1 MKIKKGDNCIV
12 IAGNDKG
19 KTGKILEVLVSAN
32 RVVVEGVNVKKKHTR
47 ARTRGEKGQVA
58 EFPMPI
64 HMSNV
69 MLVEGKKRTRIG
81 AKVVNGKNVRIA
93 KKSGKEI

>member
-19 KTGKILEVLVSAN
+19 KTGKILEVFVDAN
-32 RVVVEGVNVKKKHTR
+32 RVVVEGVNVKKKHTKSK
-47 ARTRGEKGQVA
+47 ARGERGQIA

-69 MLVEGKKRTRIG
+69 MLVEGKKRTRFG
-81 AKVVNGKNVRIA
+81 SKVVAGKRVRVA
-93 KKSGKEI
+93 TKSGKEI

>member
-19 KTGKILEVLVSAN
+19 KTGKILDVFADTN
-32 RVVVEGVNVKKKHTR
+32 RVIVEGVNIKKKHTR
-47 ARTRGEKGQVA
+47 AKTRGEKGQIA

-69 MLVEGKKRTRIG
+69 MLMEGKKRTRIG
-81 AKVVNGKNVRIA
+81 AKKVSGKNVRIA
-93 KKSGKEI
+93 KSSGKEI

>member
-19 KTGKILEVLVSAN
+19 KTGKILDVFSDTN

-47 ARTRGEKGQVA
+47 AKTRGEKGQIA

-69 MLVEGKKRTRIG
+69 MLMDGKKRTRIG
-81 AKVVNGKNVRIA
+81 SKVVAGKRVRIA
-93 KKSGKEI
+93 KKTGKEI